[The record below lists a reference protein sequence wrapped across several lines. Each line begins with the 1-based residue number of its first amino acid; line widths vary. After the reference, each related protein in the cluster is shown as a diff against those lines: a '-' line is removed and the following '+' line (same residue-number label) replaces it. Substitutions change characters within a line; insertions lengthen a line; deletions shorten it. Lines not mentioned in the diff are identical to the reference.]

1 MELLL
6 PKLEAH
12 SEFLEVEIP
21 DTTVSS
27 GKPDHYPILDI
38 NNNNN
43 NNKYKY
49 KYKYKQQQQ
58 HQF

>member
-6 PKLEAH
+6 SKLEAH

-49 KYKYKQQQQ
+49 KQQQQ